1 MAKAFA
7 GGLYNEKSAPRVERN
22 YVTLPEFDGENA

>member
-7 GGLYNEKSAPRVERN
+7 GGLYNEKSAPRVEKKFDK
-22 YVTLPEFDGENA
+22 LPEFDEENA